1 MAEIKNSFLRSKMN
15 KDLDDRL
22 IPNGEYRDAQ
32 NISVGKSEDDDIGA
46 LENVLGNTLIPPSS
60 LGITDLQII
69 GYITDEYK
77 DNVIVFA
84 TNYTD
89 GTTFDSFPTKAPSTK
104 RCIIY
109 IWSPNTAGGITTLI
123 DDSFLNFSTTNP
135 IQATLIE
142 ELLFFTDNRNQPRK
156 ISIDRGAGYYT
167 SEDQISV
174 AKYNPWEPISLV
186 KKETGIVAAAPAPT
200 STVFTLKTV
209 NANIKVGMS
218 VVSASK
224 TNIQKIEGDDFI
236 TVTNVNGAII
246 TLSGAPAAPA
256 NNPAADDNFIFL
268 SSTMTNKSA
277 ENNWPGDP
285 DFLEDKFV
293 RFSYRFRFDDGEYSI
308 MAPFTQIAYIPK
320 QKGYFINDNEDAAYR
335 STILDWMENNV
346 DNVELLIPLPDL
358 ASNMD
363 TSYKITDMD
372 VLYKESDALIVKVLE
387 TLPVADIIKSSS
399 QNICSYDYQSRKPY
413 KTLTQAQTVR
423 VYDKVPVRAL
433 SQETAGNRII
443 YGNFRDIYTPPIT
456 VDYTVRTTIKK
467 TFTSDSWV
475 EYPNH
480 SLKQNR
486 SYQVGFVLCDK
497 FGRQSSVILSPVKT
511 TSLTG
516 DLGSTIFA
524 PYYTEAG
531 RPNVKDWFG
540 DALQIA
546 VNKPITSNDP
556 SSQPNFNTGEPGLY
570 AIRTSPTG
578 KGFQI
583 SDAANED
590 ATIVGNVYTFKLDAA
605 AGVNNVIP
613 VVNNFLRGEFTD
625 YVKVSTITNVGTVYT
640 VTTVGQVN
648 SSYLNNFANDPDI
661 KYAFIINPTGWY
673 SYKVVVKQTEQD
685 YYNVYLPG
693 ILKGYPQ
700 IKQSGTPVPFPNDPI
715 GSTSNIVLINDNIN
729 KVPRDLSEVGPDQKQ
744 FRSSVQLFGRVQNTI
759 VGTAA
764 NAALNNI
771 QYYPGTDTDTA
782 ISIATTND
790 SNMDF
795 ENLSAIGQQNIY
807 QIDSKPLIA
816 RLATSTGIG
825 VVTNAT
831 ANLNMQPFLAIYET
845 EPVESLLDIFWE
857 TTTVGIISDLNADVD
872 TGFEGPSAISF
883 NFTSFQENVSPGSN
897 ITDLVYVTSQ
907 EGVSF
912 DGASAA
918 TTLTLNSFSVTD
930 GTGASATSKF
940 FLFQNTTAGSADY
953 MKFQIKSMSAS
964 LDSSQS
970 DTFFKF
976 INNSSVNDSYT
987 FNITVT
993 DGAAIPNTN
1002 TLTFQGNLN
1011 NNIPVFTPALALI
1024 TATVD
1029 ETILRPLPAADQGRL
1044 IAFNG
1049 TNANNSLANRTDQ
1062 LEWTITAGNPT
1073 NTLNGQVAFQ
1083 INATTGQLTQTP
1095 NNTANGLYTLTIT
1108 LKDSVSSG
1116 VQGTGGETIVANQQI
1131 RIGPTPVNSGV
1142 ESVCKTIVFD
1152 PTAQFPDQATV
1163 TPYQS
1168 VGGTVTAVWY
1178 LSDNTSTGTA
1188 RATYLEGTGWPTGA
1202 VPTNVTTGSISYAAY
1217 TNTNTIHRLG
1227 KALTQGTVALSM
1239 SMQLKY
1245 TGGETPNSGISAKIK
1260 GGWRVYH
1267 RVNNSAA
1274 WVSISDINNHTIPVA
1289 GIRRNSTEGPRLVAP
1304 SVSGTNFN
1312 YLQYVM
1318 AYDTPGEYLI
1328 VASET
1333 EAVQAA
1339 SASQSLVTYCSSSD
1353 LNYSRCVIENGQ
1365 NVSPVAT
1372 TYKYKISNNSS
1383 AAPSCSIG
1391 SYGAAY
1397 SNLPY
1402 GQYVNQLFQ
1411 STSLSVPMSF
1421 TTDATD
1427 ANGITHTNYKT
1438 FGIDQASPYNDGSS
1452 YKYTFNSR
1460 FTTNAGSE
1468 AKVYNPPSWGT
1479 NCFVNNCGNASTS
1492 TSQCNPLAL
1501 TFPYTLNTFTNG

>member
-1 MAEIKNSFLRSKMN
+1 MN

-46 LENVLGNTLIPPSS
+46 LENVLGNTLISPSD
-60 LGITDLQII
+60 LGIADLKII

-89 GTTFDSFPTKAPSTK
+89 STTFDSFPTKAPSTK

-123 DDSFLNFSTTNP
+123 DNSFLNFSTTNP

-156 ISIDRGAGYYT
+156 ISIDKGAGYYT

-174 AKYNPWEPISLV
+174 AKYNPWEPIGLIR
-186 KKETGIVAAAPAPT
+186 KETGIVAAAPAPT
-200 STVFTLKTV
+200 STVFTLDTV
-209 NANIKVGMS
+209 NANIKVGMA

-224 TNIQKIEGDDFI
+224 DRIQKIDGDDFI
-236 TVTNVNGAII
+236 TVANVNGAII
-246 TLSGAPAAPA
+246 TLSGAPPAAS

-268 SSTMTNKSA
+268 LSTMTNKSA

-320 QKGYFINDNEDAAYR
+320 QKGYFVNGNEDAAYR

-358 ASNMD
+358 ASNIGA
-363 TSYKITDMD
+363 SYKITDMD

-387 TLPVADIIKSSS
+387 TLPVADIISSSS
-399 QNICSYDYQSRKPY
+399 QNICTYDYQSRKPY

-443 YGNFRDIYTPPIT
+443 YGNFRDIYTPPTT

-467 TFTSDSWV
+467 TFTSDSWI

-497 FGRQSSVILSPVKT
+497 FGRQSSVILSPVKA
-511 TSLTG
+511 TSLSPG
-516 DLGSTIFA
+516 ALGSTIFA

-531 RPNVKDWFG
+531 RPNIKDWFG

-546 VNKPITSNDP
+546 VNKPITSNESRD
-556 SSQPNFNTGEPGLY
+556 SQPNFNTGEPGLY

-583 SDAANED
+583 SDAATED
-590 ATIVGNVYTFKLDAA
+590 ATIVGNFYTFKLDAA
-605 AGVNNVIP
+605 AGVNSVIP
-613 VVNNFLRGEFTD
+613 VVNDFLRGEFTD
-625 YVKVSTITNVGTVYT
+625 YVKVTNVQPNTPTAGFYK

-648 SSYLNNFANDPDI
+648 SSYLNNFANDPDV

-693 ILKGYPQ
+693 ILKGYPE
-700 IKQSGTPVPFPNDPI
+700 IASGKIPFPSDPPA
-715 GSTSNIVLINDNIN
+715 STANIVLINDNIN

-744 FRSSVQLFGRVQNTI
+744 FRSSVQLFGRVQNTV

-764 NAALNNI
+764 DAALNNI

-964 LDSSQS
+964 LDSEQS
-970 DTFFKF
+970 DTFFTF

-993 DGAAIPNTN
+993 DGATIPNTN
-1002 TLTFQGNLN
+1002 TLTFQGNLD
-1011 NNIPVFTPALALI
+1011 NNIPVFDPPLALI
-1024 TATVD
+1024 TKTVD
-1029 ETILRPLPAADQGRL
+1029 QSVISDKLT
-1044 IAFNG
+1044 AFNG

-1073 NTLNGQVAFQ
+1073 NTLNGQPAFQ
-1083 INATTGQLTQTP
+1083 INATTGRLTQTP
-1095 NNTANGLYTLTIT
+1095 NNTANGLYLVTIT
-1108 LKDSVSSG
+1108 IKDAVSSG
-1116 VQGTGGETIVANQQI
+1116 VQGTGGEVAFAVQRIQ
-1131 RIGPTPVNSGV
+1131 IGPTPINDLVASF
-1142 ESVCKTIVFD
+1142 CKTIVFD
-1152 PTAQFPDQATV
+1152 PSSQLPDQATV

-1168 VGGTVTAVWY
+1168 AGGSVTAVWY
-1178 LSDNTSTGTA
+1178 LSDNTSTGTD
-1188 RATYLEGTGWPTGA
+1188 RATYLEGTGWPQGRSLGDG
-1202 VPTNVTTGSISYAAY
+1202 VPTNVTTGEISYANY
-1217 TNTNTIHRLG
+1217 TNTKTIHRLG

-1245 TGGETPNSGISAKIK
+1245 TGGETPNSGISAQIK

-1267 RVNNSAA
+1267 RVNDSAA
-1274 WVSISDINNHTIPVA
+1274 WVSIPDINNHTIPVF
-1289 GIRRNSTEGPRLVAP
+1289 GIGRSNSNGVELVAP

-1328 VASET
+1328 VASQT
-1333 EAVQAA
+1333 EAITA
-1339 SASQSLVTYCSSSD
+1339 SKTSQSLVTYCSSSD
-1353 LNYSRCVIENGQ
+1353 LNYSTCVIENGN
-1365 NVSPVAT
+1365 NVSSVAT
-1372 TYKYKISNNSS
+1372 TYKYKISNSS
-1383 AAPSCSIG
+1383 TAAPSCSIG

-1397 SNLPY
+1397 SNVPY
-1402 GQYVNQLFQ
+1402 GQYVNQFFQ
-1411 STSLSVPMSF
+1411 STSLTIPMSF

-1427 ANGITHTNYKT
+1427 SNGITHTNYKT
-1438 FGIDQASPYNDGSS
+1438 FGIDQASPYNDPSTG
-1452 YKYTFNSR
+1452 KYTFTSR

-1479 NCFVNNCGNASTS
+1479 NCFTTNCGNAGQN
-1492 TSQCNPLAL
+1492 SQCNPLAL
-1501 TFPYTLNTFTNG
+1501 AFPYSLNTQTVG